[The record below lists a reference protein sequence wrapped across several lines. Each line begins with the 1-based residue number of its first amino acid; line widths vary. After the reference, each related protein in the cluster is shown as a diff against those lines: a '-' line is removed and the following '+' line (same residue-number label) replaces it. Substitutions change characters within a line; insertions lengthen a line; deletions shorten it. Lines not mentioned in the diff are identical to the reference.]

1 MRSLLTTVLLVCI
14 VMNSAWAHNTV
25 IIRDTTGHDTA
36 AGKELSDMVKG
47 KISGVRVA
55 ETTGS
60 PLSPNAVTVRGLNSV
75 RGMTQPL
82 YIVNGVIL
90 ENSSHDIFNP
100 FWNAEGETTAT
111 LHSMHTHIS
120 PYDIESI
127 RVLKD
132 ASATAAYGKK
142 GANGVIIINTR
153 PSSAR
158 NSRTIEWN
166 SNVGIN
172 IPDIRLNPSVEHS
185 HYLRISSRKEL
196 SSFNISANFRN
207 TNGVTPSTSGNFYGL
222 CTDFET
228 RANKFFTF
236 STTATLGMG
245 NVSDMTGQC
254 RFMEDSYTLDLRK
267 NIPSKNSWETDY
279 DDKSKIYAA
288 TAGAQLQV
296 NILPFLHWKTTAG
309 CDFRGISR
317 SFWYGTGTVFG
328 LAENGAA
335 SLNTSRIISY
345 NLNSAIELDRHIS
358 NHSLA
363 VSAAFDIFGN
373 QNSFNT
379 IEGEDFFTKELRAN
393 GLNLMNSAQYTH
405 RYSYSYQ
412 NLALI
417 GTLSYSY
424 RHSVGINCTVRADRC
439 SKYSDTFII
448 YPGVSAYVN
457 FADLLTMDKDVV
469 NNLSLE
475 GGWGISGFEKSVP
488 NLSVEEEVQPY
499 FDNLYRLTSKEWNA
513 GINLSILKNRIS
525 LLAKYYDRQT
535 DDMFQT
541 YCFGTR
547 GVNYWYYSDRKLHS
561 SQLSRI
567 TNKGIEI
574 DLHAEI
580 ISRKDFRWVLN
591 LNATWNA
598 NKLSSRD
605 YSDLQTNDAGI
616 FSLANLPG
624 NSIGCILGYDVDD
637 EGYYI
642 DRNRDGMISAADCR
656 ILGSGT
662 PEFNAGLESVLSY
675 RGFTFELMTDAVT
688 GHELVDL
695 NRLVTEGYDK
705 VTPRYVYSGDF
716 FRLSKVGIRYD
727 VPIHSKRL
735 KGLSVFASG
744 HNLIYISKYGG
755 WNPDVQTMDLGSYP
769 YVRSFIGG
777 IRIKF

>member
-1 MRSLLTTVLLVCI
+1 MRRVLTALLLICI
-14 VMNSAWAHNTV
+14 IMNSARAHNTI
-25 IIRDTTGHDTA
+25 IIRDTTGHDSA
-36 AGKELSDMVKG
+36 AGKELSDLVKG

-309 CDFRGISR
+309 CDFLGKSR

-363 VSAAFDIFGN
+363 VSAAFDIFGS
-373 QNSFNT
+373 QNT
-379 IEGEDFFTKELRAN
+379 
-393 GLNLMNSAQYTH
+393 
-405 RYSYSYQ
+405 
-412 NLALI
+412 
-417 GTLSYSY
+417 
-424 RHSVGINCTVRADRC
+424 
-439 SKYSDTFII
+439 
-448 YPGVSAYVN
+448 
-457 FADLLTMDKDVV
+457 
-469 NNLSLE
+469 
-475 GGWGISGFEKSVP
+475 
-488 NLSVEEEVQPY
+488 
-499 FDNLYRLTSKEWNA
+499 
-513 GINLSILKNRIS
+513 
-525 LLAKYYDRQT
+525 
-535 DDMFQT
+535 
-541 YCFGTR
+541 
-547 GVNYWYYSDRKLHS
+547 
-561 SQLSRI
+561 
-567 TNKGIEI
+567 
-574 DLHAEI
+574 
-580 ISRKDFRWVLN
+580 
-591 LNATWNA
+591 
-598 NKLSSRD
+598 
-605 YSDLQTNDAGI
+605 
-616 FSLANLPG
+616 
-624 NSIGCILGYDVDD
+624 
-637 EGYYI
+637 
-642 DRNRDGMISAADCR
+642 
-656 ILGSGT
+656 
-662 PEFNAGLESVLSY
+662 
-675 RGFTFELMTDAVT
+675 
-688 GHELVDL
+688 
-695 NRLVTEGYDK
+695 
-705 VTPRYVYSGDF
+705 
-716 FRLSKVGIRYD
+716 
-727 VPIHSKRL
+727 
-735 KGLSVFASG
+735 
-744 HNLIYISKYGG
+744 
-755 WNPDVQTMDLGSYP
+755 
-769 YVRSFIGG
+769 
-777 IRIKF
+777 